1 MSTRYVPSNPPFP
14 FFLRCLREQG
24 YDHRSMQYSDVR
36 ELYESFVHDSNLSED
51 AELPFASEISQ
62 ARLLLEALKYTD
74 LGVAAKVGAGQARE
88 HRMLHQKDVKWA
100 DKKSNESKNSL
111 FRDRHKAQFKK
122 LQQKSGAVSKEARE
136 IVKTTVTS
144 APLSRSVLAV
154 IKQLKLAPHVL
165 KALNVTL
172 KVENAELQPSD
183 DEAYALE
190 A

>member
-1 MSTRYVPSNPPFP
+1 
-14 FFLRCLREQG
+14 
-24 YDHRSMQYSDVR
+24 
-36 ELYESFVHDSNLSED
+36 
-51 AELPFASEISQ
+51 
-62 ARLLLEALKYTD
+62 
-74 LGVAAKVGAGQARE
+74 
-88 HRMLHQKDVKWA
+88 MLHQKDVKWA